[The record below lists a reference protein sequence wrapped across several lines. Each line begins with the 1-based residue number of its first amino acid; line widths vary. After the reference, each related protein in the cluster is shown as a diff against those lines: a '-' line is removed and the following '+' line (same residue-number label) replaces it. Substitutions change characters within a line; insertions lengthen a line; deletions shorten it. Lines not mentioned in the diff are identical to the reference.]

1 MNTSFSKKFKTAAKM
16 MNVPIILLIIF
27 MDLMCMTSGLLNE
40 PNSQDIALDITTG
53 FSLGGFGTLSIMT
66 IANGMFFSFINHLKV
81 LPFTKSDIKSIA
93 VINIFLNIFIF
104 TIVQCVISA
113 FMRPSAIPYFICI
126 NIVNIALSMGYLLMC
141 FRDKKMWNTRA
152 AMEDPMTRSQS
163 AKLLISIII
172 VMILAMALT
181 VFIYTM
187 AVRGSLTDDMPVL
200 IGISAAAVIIAAVE
214 IILYKKKKIEF

>member
-1 MNTSFSKKFKTAAKM
+1 MINI
-16 MNVPIILLIIF
+16 PIILLLIF

-40 PNSQDIALDITTG
+40 SNSQDAAFYINMG
-53 FSLGGFGTLSIMT
+53 FSFGGFSSLFT
-66 IANGMFFSFINHLKV
+66 IIVVNGLFFSFINHLKV

-93 VINIFLNIFIF
+93 VTNIFLNIFIF

-141 FRDKKMWNTRA
+141 FRDKKMWNTRS
-152 AMEDPMTRSQS
+152 AMEEPMTRGQ
-163 AKLLISIII
+163 AVKLFISITI
-172 VMILAMALT
+172 VLILAMALT
-181 VFIYTM
+181 AFIYTM
-187 AVRGSLTDDMPVL
+187 AARGSLTDDMPIL
-200 IGISAAAVIIAAVE
+200 IGISAAAVIISAVE